1 MFTVCT
7 ACKNCILLDD
17 SRGEWARTIWYNMLC
32 KAHPLPRAVSPLTGK
47 VSSII
52 VNDFGQTVEVN
63 SEYDYCRDHNEGDC
77 PDYVPNVS

>member
-32 KAHPLPRAVSPLTGK
+32 KAHPLTRAVSPLTGK
-47 VSSII
+47 MAV
-52 VNDFGQTVEVN
+52 D